1 MPGFVL
7 AQFTKSIPA
16 TAYRALHAVITCGCQ
31 RDKSVF
37 PKRLNLRHSNL
48 QMRLCGRDNDRV
60 MRYTFW

>member
-37 PKRLNLRHSNL
+37 PKRLNL
-48 QMRLCGRDNDRV
+48 MIK
-60 MRYTFW
+60 TFKLTNETLWER